1 MAGLGKVN
9 LYVVLVLHLL
19 VDVLSHARGNFRFG
33 HNLVMEHGSSLPNSL
48 KIFTKLGQLLLVVQ
62 VLNVHFAVDFVDHG
76 GHEDLLGPFILGHL
90 GQFFSGGWV
99 GEFLS

>member
-62 VLNVHFAVDFVDHG
+62 VLDMHFAVDFVNCG
-76 GHEDLLGPFILGHL
+76 VCKDLLDHFFLGHL
-90 GQFFSGGWV
+90 G
-99 GEFLS
+99 